1 MSITQVHV
9 SSPHTLMVQ
18 DHDEDDRQYINEIRI
33 EMLGVSPTSKRVW
46 PYILPVIVHSN
57 QLLEIIFYHFNQ
69 SVLIKPL
76 NRNY

>member
-46 PYILPVIVHSN
+46 PTVNVQDYGISSFSLNKHLN
-57 QLLEIIFYHFNQ
+57 
-69 SVLIKPL
+69 LIQ
-76 NRNY
+76 